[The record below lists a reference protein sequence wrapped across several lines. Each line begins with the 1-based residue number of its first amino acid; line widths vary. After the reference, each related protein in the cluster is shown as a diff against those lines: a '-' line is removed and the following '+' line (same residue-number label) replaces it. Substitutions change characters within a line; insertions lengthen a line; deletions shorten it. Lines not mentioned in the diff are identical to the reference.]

1 MHGYNEYYC
10 QERDG
15 TFVRV
20 ILGLLIIERRVNVR
34 EKNPGKRKE
43 EKELRRYG
51 KLQIMLEIKR

>member
-34 EKNPGKRKE
+34 EKKSREAKRRKRA
-43 EKELRRYG
+43 KTLR
-51 KLQIMLEIKR
+51 